1 MPVRGLNDNALAAS
15 VAELN
20 ARLADMIALRLAL
33 KQAHWNVKGPNFI
46 AIHELFDAV
55 HSRLAG
61 HEDILAE
68 RVQILGGVALGTVEA
83 VSGAATVEAYPTDLV
98 ADRDHVAAI
107 SERMAALGGKVRKA
121 IETASEAGDEG
132 TMDIFVGLSRALD
145 KDLWFIE
152 SHLGG

>member
-1 MPVRGLNDNALAAS
+1 MPVKGLNDNAVAAS

-46 AIHELFDAV
+46 GIHELFDVA
-55 HSRLAG
+55 HGRLAG
-61 HEDILAE
+61 HEDTIAE
-68 RVQILGGVALGTVEA
+68 RVQILGGVALGTLEA
-83 VSGAATVEAYPTDLV
+83 VAGAVTVEAYPTDLV

-107 SERMAALGGKVRKA
+107 SGRMAALGEKVRGA
-121 IETASEAGDEG
+121 IETVSDAGDEG

>member
-1 MPVRGLNDNALAAS
+1 MPVKGLNDNAIATS

-55 HSRLAG
+55 HGRLAG

-68 RVQILGGVALGTVEA
+68 RVQILGGVALGTLEA
-83 VSGAATVEAYPTDLV
+83 VGGAATVEAYPTDLV

-107 SERMAALGGKVRKA
+107 SARMAALGETVRGA
-121 IETASEAGDEG
+121 IETVSDAGDEG
-132 TMDIFVGLSRALD
+132 TMDIFVALSRALD

-152 SHLGG
+152 SNLGG

>member
-1 MPVRGLNDNALAAS
+1 MPVKGLKDNAIATS

-20 ARLADMIALRLAL
+20 ARLADVIALRLAL

-55 HSRLAG
+55 HGRLAG
-61 HEDILAE
+61 HEDTLAE
-68 RVQILGGVALGTVEA
+68 RVQILGGVAAGTLEA
-83 VSGAATVEAYPTDLV
+83 AGAATTVEAYPTDLV

-121 IETASEAGDEG
+121 IETVSEAGDEG
-132 TMDIFVGLSRALD
+132 TMDIFVALSRALD

>member
-1 MPVRGLNDNALAAS
+1 MPVKGLNDNAIAAS

-55 HSRLAG
+55 HGRLAG

-68 RVQILGGVALGTVEA
+68 RVQILGGVALGTLEA
-83 VSGAATVEAYPTDLV
+83 VDGAATVEAYPTDLV
-98 ADRDHVAAI
+98 ADRDHVSAI
-107 SERMAALGGKVRKA
+107 SARMAALGEKVRRA
-121 IETASEAGDEG
+121 IETVSEAGDEG